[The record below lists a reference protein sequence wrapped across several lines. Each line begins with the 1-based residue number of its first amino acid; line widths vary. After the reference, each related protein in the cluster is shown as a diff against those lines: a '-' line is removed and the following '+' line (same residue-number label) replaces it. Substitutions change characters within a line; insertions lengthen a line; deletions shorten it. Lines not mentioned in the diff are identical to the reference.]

1 MFTNQNLGMGFSS
14 QINNFNNAYTPNTVE
29 IGQRDYQNYNEAIHN
44 NIEPELVNE
53 LLNEYIIHIDG
64 ADRDRT
70 IFPNPFKYTVTLG
83 GASATQTDGQIIGG
97 NPNPRIER
105 NYRNI
110 KQLKIKYVMLPKY
123 YKYKYETIIEDEN
136 TYNNYTIP
144 SVTNDAPTFLQ
155 NYRYLI
161 LRIKELE
168 TDKINSTNSSCR
180 PNTFVL
186 YKNNIYSQ
194 TDAYTDIWVPTQPI
208 VTYANTNLKNL
219 NKLSIDITDP
229 SGNQIFM
236 KILDNNVEKKMDYND
251 LNNPDPTKTNFGLY
265 NWSCN
270 VCLELSLVIA
280 ENEIN
285 IQKSYR

>member
-1 MFTNQNLGMGFSS
+1 MYTNNNQGFENLGMGFNP
-14 QINNFNNAYTPNTVE
+14 QLNNYNKAYTPNKQE
-29 IGQRDYQNYNEAIHN
+29 LIQRDYQNHNELIHN
-44 NIEPELVNE
+44 NVEGDVVNE
-53 LLNEYIIHIDG
+53 VLNEYIIHIDG
-64 ADRDRT
+64 ADRYRT
-70 IFPNPFKYTVTLG
+70 IYPNPFRYTVTLG
-83 GASATQTDGQIIGG
+83 GTGTTHADGQLVGG

-110 KQLKIKYVMLPKY
+110 KQLKIKYVILPKY
-123 YKYKYETIIEDEN
+123 FRFNYQLASEYA
-136 TYNNYTIP
+136 TYTP
-144 SVTNDAPTFLQ
+144 TVDGTFLR
-155 NYRYLI
+155 NFRYLI
-161 LRIKELE
+161 LRIKELD
-168 TDKINSTNSSCR
+168 TDKINSTNSTCR

-208 VTYANTNLKNL
+208 ITYADTNLKNL
-219 NKLSIDITDP
+219 NKLSIDIIDP

-236 KILDNNVEKKMDYND
+236 KILDGGIEKKMDYND
-251 LNNPDPTKTNFGLY
+251 LNNPNVDTTNFGLY

-280 ENEIN
+280 ENEIA

>member
-1 MFTNQNLGMGFSS
+1 MYTNNNQSFENLGMGFNP
-14 QINNFNNAYTPNTVE
+14 QLNNFNVAYTQNKQE
-29 IGQRDYQNYNEAIHN
+29 LIQRDHQNHNELIHN
-44 NIEPELVNE
+44 NVEEDIVNE
-53 LLNEYIIHIDG
+53 VLNEYIIHIDG

-70 IFPNPFKYTVTLG
+70 IYPNPFRYTVIFG
-83 GASATQTDGQIIGG
+83 GTGTTYVDGQIIGG

-110 KQLKIKYVMLPKY
+110 KQIKIKYVILPKY
-123 YKYKYETIIEDEN
+123 FKFNYQKTDN
-136 TYNNYTIP
+136 FTTYTPIDNG
-144 SVTNDAPTFLQ
+144 TFLR

-161 LRIKELE
+161 LRIKELD
-168 TDKINSTNSSCR
+168 TDKINSTNSVSKQ
-180 PNTFVL
+180 NSFVL

-194 TDAYTDIWVPTQPI
+194 TDAYTDVWVPTQPI
-208 VTYANTNLKNL
+208 ITYADINLKNL
-219 NKLSIDITDP
+219 NRLTIDIIDP

-236 KILDNNVEKKMDYND
+236 KILDGNTEKKMDYTD
-251 LNNPDPTKTNFGLY
+251 LNNPDETKTNFGLY

>member
-1 MFTNQNLGMGFSS
+1 MNHTQGFENLGMGF
-14 QINNFNNAYTPNTVE
+14 NFSKAYSANKQE
-29 IGQRDYQNYNEAIHN
+29 LISREYHNRNELIHN
-44 NIEPELVNE
+44 NVEGDVVNE
-53 LLNEYIIHIDG
+53 VLNEYIIHIDG

-70 IFPNPFKYTVTLG
+70 VFPNPFRYTVTLG
-83 GASATQTDGQIIGG
+83 GTGATQSDGQIIGG

-110 KQLKIKYVMLPKY
+110 KQLKIKYVILPKY
-123 YKYKYETIIEDEN
+123 YRFNYVSTGEQS
-136 TYNNYTIP
+136 TYTE
-144 SVTNDAPTFLQ
+144 SNDGTFLR

-161 LRIKELE
+161 LRIKELD
-168 TDKINSTNSSCR
+168 TDKINSTNSACR

-208 VTYANTNLKNL
+208 ITYADTNLKNL
-219 NKLSIDITDP
+219 SKLSIDILDP

-236 KILDNNVEKKMDYND
+236 KILDNSVEKKMDYED
-251 LNNPDPTKTNFGLY
+251 LNNPNPSNTNFGLY